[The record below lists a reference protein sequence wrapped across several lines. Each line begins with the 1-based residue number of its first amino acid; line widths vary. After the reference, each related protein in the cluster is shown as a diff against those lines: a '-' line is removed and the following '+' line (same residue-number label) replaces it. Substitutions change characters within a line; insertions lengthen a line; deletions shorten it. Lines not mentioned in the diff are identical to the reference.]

1 MSESTETNVGAEESS
16 ASIMSA
22 EDKFFGVK
30 TQIVKKSKEK
40 EALSESDDFDLEI
53 VDDNDGKKGECPRGM
68 LLDHTFGRASTNNKC
83 NDFIPTNIA
92 NPKIA
97 YLECKILLKPEHCVR
112 SNQLITKVARGA
124 RPSWGHG
131 GEQQPLGSS
140 SNYRRKRIGNTLT
153 NSATPLTSAACNG
166 AAAETSGGN

>member
-1 MSESTETNVGAEESS
+1 VRGFELEGPV
-16 ASIMSA
+16 
-22 EDKFFGVK
+22 
-30 TQIVKKSKEK
+30 
-40 EALSESDDFDLEI
+40 LHLESDPSACIGCTHQPSVLWHVLWAPFLI
-53 VDDNDGKKGECPRGM
+53 NGKIMGHESGHPRGM